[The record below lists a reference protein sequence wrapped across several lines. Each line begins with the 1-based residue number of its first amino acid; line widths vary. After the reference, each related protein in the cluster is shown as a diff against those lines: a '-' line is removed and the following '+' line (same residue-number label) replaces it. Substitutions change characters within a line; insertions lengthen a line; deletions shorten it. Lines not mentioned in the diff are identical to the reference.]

1 MTDPHRRNRPV
12 DESDDIRSV
21 ERELA
26 LLVRRLEQVRRNLV
40 VDGVTLDR
48 AAYLLLDRIDLLGA
62 PTAGALVD
70 LLQLDHSTVTRQVGT
85 LERDGFVERVADPD
99 GGRAQVLRLTERG
112 ATLLDGA
119 RQGRHERVSTTLAS
133 WSDRDRRSLG
143 RLLGRLNDAFAV
155 RAIELRAESEAGS
168 DEG

>member
-1 MTDPHRRNRPV
+1 MTEDERRTTPV
-12 DESDDIRSV
+12 DEDDDIRAV

-48 AAYLLLDRIDLLGA
+48 AAYLLLDRIDLLGS
-62 PTAGALVD
+62 PTAAALVD
-70 LLQLDHSTVTRQVGT
+70 LLQLDHSTITRQVGT

-99 GGRAQVLRLTERG
+99 GGRAQVLRLTARG
-112 ATLLDGA
+112 AALLDGA
-119 RQGRHERVSTTLAS
+119 RRGRHERVSTTLAS
-133 WSDRDRRSLG
+133 WSDRDRRALG

-155 RAIELRAESEAGS
+155 RARDLPPS
-168 DEG
+168 D